1 MPEATTVWMVRLDR
15 GLVDDDVRGTLEL
28 EPDAV
33 VFTEARSGIE
43 HRIPIHAMQRP
54 KRVRGSPILMIAHAA
69 EGGSRRV
76 AFYFSQPPPLR
87 PPDPG
92 SAALPESDLGGRP
105 MGAFGAFRRTTK
117 RRHMRTNL
125 TYLTTANASLKRSIE
140 AWVEEIATR
149 MRAG

>member
-15 GLVDDDVRGTLEL
+15 DLVEDDVRGTLTL
-28 EPDAV
+28 DPDAV
-33 VFTEARSGIE
+33 VFTEARSGVE
-43 HRIPIHAMQRP
+43 HRIPINAMAQP
-54 KRVRGSPILMIAHAA
+54 KRVKGSPILMITHAA
-69 EGGSRRV
+69 GGASRRV

-92 SAALPESDLGGRP
+92 SAGLPEGGLGRP
-105 MGAFGAFRRTTK
+105 MGAFGAFRRSSK

-125 TYLTTANASLKRSIE
+125 SYLTTTNTSHKQAIQE
-140 AWVEEIATR
+140 WVVEIGTR